1 MEFRKPYVA
10 TMVLNSLHMSSRNFL
25 KRMGLIK
32 HITSSPHYPQS
43 NGQVERMVQSIKSI
57 LKKSVDPHL
66 AILSYRATP
75 MQWCGLSPSELSMG
89 RKIRTTIP
97 QITEHLIP
105 KWPYLPGFQKANISF
120 KGRQKENYD
129 SRHRVKEQV
138 EISEGS
144 DVWITTNGQRLE
156 GQVSQSVDTPRSY
169 VIVTPRGELRR
180 NRTQLNVAPA
190 IARRVEWTI

>member
-1 MEFRKPYVA
+1 
-10 TMVLNSLHMSSRNFL
+10 
-25 KRMGLIK
+25 
-32 HITSSPHYPQS
+32 
-43 NGQVERMVQSIKSI
+43 
-57 LKKSVDPHL
+57 
-66 AILSYRATP
+66 
-75 MQWCGLSPSELSMG
+75 MG

-190 IARRVEWTI
+190 IAQESNEQSNTTNSNEPPDSNPEVSRRIMTRSQTGTVVRPPERLTYT